1 MTERSGPFWDAVLG
15 RAPIPRAAA
24 TLGAEFVG
32 FDAENATIDL
42 AFTATEDF
50 TNPAG
55 NVLGAFWPRCSTTR
69 WARPCWP
76 HSSPA
81 NSRPPWSSRPVSSGR
96 PGRAGS
102 TAGDALCTAT
112 GTWRSSRPNWLIPT
126 EWS

>member
-55 NVLGAFWPRCSTTR
+55 
-69 WARPCWP
+69 
-76 HSSPA
+76 PA
-81 NSRPPWSSRPVSSGR
+81 P
-96 PGRAGS
+96 RAG
-102 TAGDALCTAT
+102 ARCAPPRGPGVPGGPT
-112 GTWRSSRPNWLIPT
+112 G
-126 EWS
+126 

>member
-15 RAPIPRAAA
+15 RAPILRAAA

-55 NVLGAFWPRCSTTR
+55 
-69 WARPCWP
+69 
-76 HSSPA
+76 PA
-81 NSRPPWSSRPVSSGR
+81 GPAPR
-96 PGRAGS
+96 PGARYAPPRGP
-102 TAGDALCTAT
+102 GVPGGRT
-112 GTWRSSRPNWLIPT
+112 G
-126 EWS
+126 